1 MAGPRGGSRAGS
13 RPRPQATRVAGV
25 RRSSGG
31 NPHPGRRRLR
41 MRRLRLDRHEMPVRL
56 AQPAE
61 QPSSQKAPGSPA
73 DAGRTLSQRGGLME
87 RPDPKI
93 WPVGVALL
101 ALVAAGMLLI
111 WALASIP
118 TDNYWRL

>member
-1 MAGPRGGSRAGS
+1 
-13 RPRPQATRVAGV
+13 
-25 RRSSGG
+25 
-31 NPHPGRRRLR
+31 
-41 MRRLRLDRHEMPVRL
+41 
-56 AQPAE
+56 
-61 QPSSQKAPGSPA
+61 
-73 DAGRTLSQRGGLME
+73 ME